1 MLFYR
6 EHCPELNGRTAMV
19 LRLCEDTGR
28 WAVAIGGREASSEQ
42 RCIRCFPVNLVVKE
56 PFWQDSCFPPGID
69 VAELSELVESVLA
82 DPALLAR
89 TVAGARA
96 APRRGY
102 GPELSD
108 HANVTLAA
116 LLGVL
121 ETADPLRIQR
131 SLRHCATCE
140 SAWTALRLSEW
151 FVTS

>member
-1 MLFYR
+1 M
-6 EHCPELNGRTAMV
+6 
-19 LRLCEDTGR
+19 
-28 WAVAIGGREASSEQ
+28 
-42 RCIRCFPVNLVVKE
+42 
-56 PFWQDSCFPPGID
+56 
-69 VAELSELVESVLA
+69 ESVLA

-116 LLGVL
+116 LLEAL

-140 SAWTALRLSEW
+140 SAWTVLRCFLSCYGMICLLAW
-151 FVTS
+151 ITCFAGLGYH

>member
-69 VAELSELVESVLA
+69 VAELGELVESVLA

-96 APRRGY
+96 AFCRGY

-108 HANVTLAA
+108 HANVI
-116 LLGVL
+116 
-121 ETADPLRIQR
+121 D
-131 SLRHCATCE
+131 
-140 SAWTALRLSEW
+140 
-151 FVTS
+151 